1 MKELNSNTT
10 PSTRKSCRPCPL
22 RERLYPAIMAF
33 WFLGILTGLCCWAY
47 QIFMGLGV
55 EGVNHPI
62 AWGTYLVNFVFFVGL
77 AHSGTLI
84 SAILFLFR
92 ARWRT
97 AISRSAEAMTVFAV
111 MVAGLFPF
119 IHLGRVWV
127 VYWILPYPNQRTL
140 WPDFQSPLVFDV
152 IAISTYLMVSLL
164 FWYTGLIPD
173 LAAVRDRSQGL
184 RRKIYGLFSLNWTG
198 SHREWRHHGGA
209 VLLLAALATPLVIS
223 VHSVVSWDFALS
235 ILPGWHSTIFAPYF
249 VAGAI
254 HSGLAMVL
262 ILLIPMRRIYKFENI
277 ITLTTLE
284 NIAKTIVLTGLIM
297 SYSYLTEH
305 FMSWYSGNT
314 IERDSF
320 YWRMVG
326 YYKEWFWL
334 MIFCNSIAPL
344 FYFIKK
350 IRTNIKTLYLVAVL
364 VVVGMWYERYVI
376 IITSPAH
383 AYDPYIWRLYQG
395 PTWVEYGI
403 LFGAFS
409 IFFFLFFLFSKF
421 LPVISMAELKEEI
434 TLPENRKCRICQTG
448 RSKPMT
454 RQQALM
460 GIFVDLDDLLV
471 AIKALDGKAQDLTVY
486 SPAAHGEIK
495 EALRQK
501 PSPVRY
507 YTLFGGLFGLISG
520 FSLAVYTVLQ
530 WKFVVSGKPII
541 PWIPFVII
549 GFEFLI
555 LFGVLISF
563 AGMLIHSRLPRLAFT
578 GPL

>member
-1 MKELNSNTT
+1 M
-10 PSTRKSCRPCPL
+10 
-22 RERLYPAIMAF
+22 
-33 WFLGILTGLCCWAY
+33 
-47 QIFMGLGV
+47 
-55 EGVNHPI
+55 
-62 AWGTYLVNFVFFVGL
+62 
-77 AHSGTLI
+77 
-84 SAILFLFR
+84 
-92 ARWRT
+92 
-97 AISRSAEAMTVFAV
+97 
-111 MVAGLFPF
+111 
-119 IHLGRVWV
+119 
-127 VYWILPYPNQRTL
+127 
-140 WPDFQSPLVFDV
+140 
-152 IAISTYLMVSLL
+152 
-164 FWYTGLIPD
+164 
-173 LAAVRDRSQGL
+173 
-184 RRKIYGLFSLNWTG
+184 NWTG

-262 ILLIPMRRIYKFENI
+262 ILLIPMRRIYKLENI

-334 MIFCNSIAPL
+334 MIFCNSVAPL

-350 IRTNIKTLYLVAVL
+350 VRTNIKTLYLVAVL

-383 AYDPYIWRLYQG
+383 AYDPYMWRLYQG

-434 TLPENRKCRICQTG
+434 HSQKTRNTG
-448 RSKPMT
+448 SAK
-454 RQQALM
+454 Q
-460 GIFVDLDDLLV
+460 
-471 AIKALDGKAQDLTVY
+471 
-486 SPAAHGEIK
+486 
-495 EALRQK
+495 
-501 PSPVRY
+501 
-507 YTLFGGLFGLISG
+507 GGQS
-520 FSLAVYTVLQ
+520 Q
-530 WKFVVSGKPII
+530 
-541 PWIPFVII
+541 
-549 GFEFLI
+549 
-555 LFGVLISF
+555 
-563 AGMLIHSRLPRLAFT
+563 
-578 GPL
+578 

>member
-1 MKELNSNTT
+1 MMKELNY
-10 PSTRKSCRPCPL
+10 STVNQEVLQAMSPPGKV
-22 RERLYPAIMAF
+22 YPAIIAF
-33 WFLGILTGLCCWAY
+33 WFMGILTGLCCWAY

-55 EGVNHPI
+55 DGVNHPI

-152 IAISTYLMVSLL
+152 IAISTYLLVSLL

-184 RRKIYGLFSLNWTG
+184 RRKIYGFFSLNWTG
-198 SHREWRHHGGA
+198 SHREWHHHGGA

-262 ILLIPMRRIYKFENI
+262 ILLIPLRRIYKLENI

-284 NIAKTIVLTGLIM
+284 NIAKTIILTGLIM

-314 IERDSF
+314 IERDTF

-334 MIFCNSIAPL
+334 MIFCNSVAPL
-344 FYFIKK
+344 FYFLK
-350 IRTNIKTLYLVAVL
+350 RS
-364 VVVGMWYERYVI
+364 EP
-376 IITSPAH
+376 TSRPC
-383 AYDPYIWRLYQG
+383 
-395 PTWVEYGI
+395 TW
-403 LFGAFS
+403 
-409 IFFFLFFLFSKF
+409 
-421 LPVISMAELKEEI
+421 
-434 TLPENRKCRICQTG
+434 
-448 RSKPMT
+448 
-454 RQQALM
+454 
-460 GIFVDLDDLLV
+460 
-471 AIKALDGKAQDLTVY
+471 
-486 SPAAHGEIK
+486 
-495 EALRQK
+495 
-501 PSPVRY
+501 
-507 YTLFGGLFGLISG
+507 
-520 FSLAVYTVLQ
+520 
-530 WKFVVSGKPII
+530 
-541 PWIPFVII
+541 
-549 GFEFLI
+549 
-555 LFGVLISF
+555 
-563 AGMLIHSRLPRLAFT
+563 
-578 GPL
+578 

>member
-1 MKELNSNTT
+1 MKDLNY
-10 PSTRKSCRPCPL
+10 STVNQEVMRAMAPPG
-22 RERLYPAIMAF
+22 RLYLALVAF
-33 WFLGILTGLCCWAY
+33 WFLGILVGVGCWTY

-55 EGVNHPI
+55 EGPNHPI

-92 ARWRT
+92 AGWRT

-119 IHLGRVWV
+119 IHLGRIWV
-127 VYWILPYPNQRTL
+127 VYWILPYPNQRNL

-152 IAISTYLMVSLL
+152 IAISTYLMVSIL

-173 LAAVRDRSQGL
+173 LAAIRDQAQGL
-184 RRKIYGLFSLNWTG
+184 RRKIYGVFSLNWTG
-198 SHREWRHHGGA
+198 SHHQWRHHSGA

-254 HSGLAMVL
+254 HSGLSMVL
-262 ILLIPMRRIYKFENI
+262 ILLIPLRRLYKFENI
-277 ITLTTLE
+277 ITSETLE
-284 NIAKTIVLTGLIM
+284 NIAKTIILTGLIM

-305 FMSWYSGNT
+305 FMAWYSGNKT
-314 IERDSF
+314 EGDTF

-344 FYFIKK
+344 LYFFKR
-350 IRTNIKTLYLVAVL
+350 IRTNTISLYLIAVL
-364 VVVGMWYERYVI
+364 VVIGMWYERYVI
-376 IITSPAH
+376 IITAPAH

-409 IFFFLFFLFSKF
+409 IFFFFFFLFAKY
-421 LPVISMAELKEEI
+421 LPAVSIA
-434 TLPENRKCRICQTG
+434 
-448 RSKPMT
+448 
-454 RQQALM
+454 
-460 GIFVDLDDLLV
+460 
-471 AIKALDGKAQDLTVY
+471 
-486 SPAAHGEIK
+486 EIK
-495 EALRQK
+495 EAVK
-501 PSPVRY
+501 PLKREGQ
-507 YTLFGGLFGLISG
+507 GGG
-520 FSLAVYTVLQ
+520 
-530 WKFVVSGKPII
+530 VSK
-541 PWIPFVII
+541 
-549 GFEFLI
+549 
-555 LFGVLISF
+555 
-563 AGMLIHSRLPRLAFT
+563 
-578 GPL
+578 

>member
-1 MKELNSNTT
+1 MKAPELNYDTIN
-10 PSTRKSCRPCPL
+10 
-22 RERLYPAIMAF
+22 REVLKAMSPPGKIYPGIIAF
-33 WFLGILTGLCCWAY
+33 WFMGILTGCCCWAY

-84 SAILFLFR
+84 SAILLLFR

-127 VYWILPYPNQRTL
+127 VYWILPYPNQRNL

-152 IAISTYLMVSLL
+152 IAISTYLLVSLL

-173 LAAVRDRSQGL
+173 LASVRDRSQGL
-184 RRKIYGLFSLNWTG
+184 RRKIYGLFSLNWSG
-198 SHREWRHHGGA
+198 SHREWHHHGGA
-209 VLLLAALATPLVIS
+209 ILLLAALATPLVIS

-262 ILLIPMRRIYKFENI
+262 ILLIPMRRIYQLENI

-350 IRTNIKTLYLVAVL
+350 VRTNLISLYLVAVL

-383 AYDPYIWRLYQG
+383 AYDPYMWRLYQG
-395 PTWVEYGI
+395 PTWIEFGI

-409 IFFFLFFLFSKF
+409 IFFFLFFLFSKY
-421 LPVISMAELKEEI
+421 LPVISIAELKEEI
-434 TLPENRKCRICQTG
+434 GSLKTG
-448 RSKPMT
+448 NPGSTK
-454 RQQALM
+454 Q
-460 GIFVDLDDLLV
+460 
-471 AIKALDGKAQDLTVY
+471 
-486 SPAAHGEIK
+486 
-495 EALRQK
+495 
-501 PSPVRY
+501 
-507 YTLFGGLFGLISG
+507 GG
-520 FSLAVYTVLQ
+520 Q
-530 WKFVVSGKPII
+530 NQ
-541 PWIPFVII
+541 
-549 GFEFLI
+549 
-555 LFGVLISF
+555 
-563 AGMLIHSRLPRLAFT
+563 
-578 GPL
+578 

>member
-1 MKELNSNTT
+1 MKNLNYSAVNQQVMQAMFPPGKAYGT
-10 PSTRKSCRPCPL
+10 
-22 RERLYPAIMAF
+22 IVAF
-33 WFLGILTGLCCWAY
+33 WFMGILVGLGCWAY

-55 EGVNHPI
+55 AGVNHPI

-97 AISRSAEAMTVFAV
+97 PISRSAEAMTVFAV
-111 MVAGLFPF
+111 MAAGLFPF
-119 IHLGRVWV
+119 IHLGRIWV
-127 VYWILPYPNQRTL
+127 VYWILPYPNQRNL

-152 IAISTYLMVSLL
+152 IAIFTYLLVSIL

-184 RRKIYGLFSLNWTG
+184 RRKIYGFFSLNWTG
-198 SHREWRHHGGA
+198 SQRQWRHHGGA

-262 ILLIPMRRIYKFENI
+262 LLLIPMRHIYRLEKV
-277 ITLTTLE
+277 ITTDTLE
-284 NIAKTIVLTGLIM
+284 NIAKTIILTGLIM

-305 FMSWYSGNT
+305 FMSWYSGNMT
-314 IERDSF
+314 ERDTF

-344 FYFIKK
+344 FYFFKK
-350 IRTNIKTLYLVAVL
+350 IRTGTKPLYLVALL
-364 VVVGMWYERYVI
+364 VVIGMWYERYVI

-383 AYDPYIWRLYQG
+383 AYDPYTWRLYQG

-409 IFFFLFFLFSKF
+409 LFFFFFFLFSKY
-421 LPVISMAELKEEI
+421 LPVISMAELKEE
-434 TLPENRKCRICQTG
+434 
-448 RSKPMT
+448 
-454 RQQALM
+454 
-460 GIFVDLDDLLV
+460 
-471 AIKALDGKAQDLTVY
+471 LT
-486 SPAAHGEIK
+486 P
-495 EALRQK
+495 LR
-501 PSPVRY
+501 
-507 YTLFGGLFGLISG
+507 TI
-520 FSLAVYTVLQ
+520 
-530 WKFVVSGKPII
+530 
-541 PWIPFVII
+541 
-549 GFEFLI
+549 E
-555 LFGVLISF
+555 
-563 AGMLIHSRLPRLAFT
+563 T
-578 GPL
+578 GPINPGDQAQ